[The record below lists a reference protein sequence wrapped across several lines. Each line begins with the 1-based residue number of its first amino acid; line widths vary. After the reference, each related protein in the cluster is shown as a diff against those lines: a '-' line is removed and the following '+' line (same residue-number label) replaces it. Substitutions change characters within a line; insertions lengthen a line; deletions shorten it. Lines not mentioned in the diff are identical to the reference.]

1 MSAIDLHTHST
12 ASDGTF
18 SPAELVRA
26 AKEAGLAAMALT
38 DHDTMEGL
46 PEALE
51 TGVKVGVEVIPGCE
65 LSVESK
71 VGVLHI
77 VGLWVDPYSE
87 RLKRVFEK
95 VRARRV
101 ERNEAVVAKLQEL
114 GFDISME
121 EVQGHAAG
129 TIGRPHMARIMLE
142 KGYVKSF
149 DEAFTDYLGKKGKA
163 YFPKNNLSA
172 EAAFELLS
180 STDATPI
187 LAHPFLLSRD
197 EDVLDR
203 EVGRLKEMG
212 LQGIEV
218 YYSSHTIEM
227 TGVAKHLARKYD
239 LLPSGGS
246 DFHGSVKPD
255 IQLGKGAGKLF
266 VHHSVLDGIKAY
278 RLSRGLK
285 I

>member
-26 AKEAGLAAMALT
+26 AKKAGLTAIALT

-51 TGVKVGVEVIPGCE
+51 TGVKAGVEVIPGCE
-65 LSVESK
+65 LSVESR

-87 RLKRVFEK
+87 RLKRVFEQ
-95 VRARRV
+95 VRNRRV
-101 ERNEAVVAKLQEL
+101 ERNEIVVSNLQKL
-114 GFDISME
+114 GFDITME
-121 EVQGHAAG
+121 EVQGQAAG
-129 TIGRPHMARIMLE
+129 TIGRPHMARVMLQ

-149 DEAFTDYLGKKGKA
+149 DEAFDGYLGKKGKA
-163 YFPKNNLSA
+163 YSPKDNISA
-172 EAAFELLS
+172 EYAFDLLH
-180 STDATPI
+180 STEATPI
-187 LAHPFLLSRD
+187 LAHPFLLSSD
-197 EDVLDR
+197 EDVLEQ
-203 EVGRLKEMG
+203 EVARLKEMG
-212 LQGIEV
+212 LHGIEV
-218 YYSSHTIEM
+218 YYSSHTNNM
-227 TGVAKHLARKYD
+227 TDRIKRLARKYE

-246 DFHGSVKPD
+246 DFHGYVKPD
-255 IQLGKGAGKLF
+255 IQLGKGTGNLF
-266 VHHSVLDGIKAY
+266 VHHSVLDGIKSF
-278 RLSRGLK
+278 RQSRGLK

>member
-26 AKEAGLAAMALT
+26 AKEAGLTAMALT
-38 DHDTMEGL
+38 DHDTMAGL

-51 TGVKVGVEVIPGCE
+51 TGVKAGIEVIPGCE
-65 LSVESK
+65 LSVESM
-71 VGVLHI
+71 VGVLHV

-87 RLKRVFEK
+87 RLKRVFEQ

-101 ERNEAVVAKLQEL
+101 ERNEAVVTKLQKL

-121 EVQGHAAG
+121 EVQGQAAG

-149 DEAFTDYLGKKGKA
+149 DEAFTEYLGKKGKA
-163 YFPKNNLSA
+163 YFPKNNMSA
-172 EAAFELLS
+172 EEAFDLLR

-187 LAHPFLLSRD
+187 LAHPFLLSSD

-203 EVGRLKEMG
+203 EVGRLQEMG

-227 TGVAKHLARKYD
+227 TGIAKGLARKYD

-266 VHHSVLDGIKAY
+266 VHHSVLDEIKAF
-278 RLSRGLK
+278 RQSRGLK